1 MNTAVI
7 YNSYDIAHPTLN
19 NFASRPL
26 PQKVYRRRRLA
37 FLSMVGLIVFLS
49 VLMANEIIGRIHGIP
64 GGSGVEASGNPV
76 VYIVQPGDTLW
87 EIADKFNPEGTDIRH
102 TVDELAKVTGGS
114 YLQPGQRIVLNR
126 GL

>member
-7 YNSYDIAHPTLN
+7 YNSYGGTTPDLQSLH
-19 NFASRPL
+19 FKPL
-26 PQKVYRRRRLA
+26 PQKIYRRRRLF

-49 VLMANEIIGRIHGIP
+49 VLMANEIIGRIHGVP
-64 GGSGVEASGNPV
+64 GGSVVEAAGTPV
-76 VYIVQPGDTLW
+76 VYVVQPGDTLW

-102 TVDELAKVTGGS
+102 TVDQLADITGGVQ
-114 YLQPGQRIVLNR
+114 LQPGQRIVLNR

>member
-7 YNSYDIAHPTLN
+7 YNSYDIAHPTLH

-64 GGSGVEASGNPV
+64 GGSVVEASGNPV
-76 VYIVQPGDTLW
+76 VYSVQPGDTLW

-102 TVDELAKVTGGS
+102 TVDELAKVTGG
-114 YLQPGQRIVLNR
+114 LICHQGR
-126 GL
+126 GLL

>member
-7 YNSYDIAHPTLN
+7 YNSYDIAHPTLHK
-19 NFASRPL
+19 FASRPL
-26 PQKVYRRRRLA
+26 HQRVYRRRRLA
-37 FLSMVGLIVFLS
+37 FLSIVGLIVFLS
-49 VLMANEIIGRIHGIP
+49 VLLANEIIGRIHGIP
-64 GGSGVEASGNPV
+64 GGSVVEASGNPV

>member
-7 YNSYDIAHPTLN
+7 YNSYDIAHPTLH

-49 VLMANEIIGRIHGIP
+49 VLMANEIIGRILVIL
-64 GGSGVEASGNPV
+64 GGAVGEASGNPV

>member
-7 YNSYDIAHPTLN
+7 YNSYDIAHPTLH

-64 GGSGVEASGNPV
+64 GGSVVEASGNPV
-76 VYIVQPGDTLW
+76 VYIVHPGATLW

-102 TVDELAKVTGGS
+102 TVDELAKATGGS

>member
-7 YNSYDIAHPTLN
+7 YNSYDITGPNLQSI
-19 NFASRPL
+19 ASRPL
-26 PQKVYRRRRLA
+26 PQKVYRRRRLV

-49 VLMANEIIGRIHGIP
+49 VLMANEIIGRINGVP
-64 GGSGVEASGNPV
+64 GGSVVEAAGQPV
-76 VYIVQPGDTLW
+76 VYVVQPGDTLW

-102 TVDELAKVTGGS
+102 TVDELANITGGAQ
-114 YLQPGQRIVLNR
+114 LQPGQRIVLNR

>member
-7 YNSYDIAHPTLN
+7 YNSYDIAHPTLH

-64 GGSGVEASGNPV
+64 GGSVVEASGNPV

-87 EIADKFNPEGTDIRH
+87 EIADKLNPEGTD
-102 TVDELAKVTGGS
+102 TVS
-114 YLQPGQRIVLNR
+114 YTHLTLPTSDLV
-126 GL
+126 

>member
-7 YNSYDIAHPTLN
+7 YNSYDIAHPTLH

-64 GGSGVEASGNPV
+64 GGSVVEASGNPV

-87 EIADKFNPEGTDIRH
+87 EIADKFNPEGTDIRP
-102 TVDELAKVTGGS
+102 VS
-114 YLQPGQRIVLNR
+114 YTHLTLPTILLV
-126 GL
+126 

>member
-7 YNSYDIAHPTLN
+7 YNSYDIAHPTLH

-64 GGSGVEASGNPV
+64 GGSVVEASVNPV

>member
-7 YNSYDIAHPTLN
+7 YNSYDIAHPTLH

-64 GGSGVEASGNPV
+64 GGSVVEASGNPV

-87 EIADKFNPEGTDIRH
+87 EIADKLNPEGTDIRH

>member
-7 YNSYDIAHPTLN
+7 YNSYDIAHPTLH
-19 NFASRPL
+19 NFASRTL
-26 PQKVYRRRRLA
+26 TQKVYRRRRLA

-64 GGSGVEASGNPV
+64 GGSVVEASGNPV

-102 TVDELAKVTGGS
+102 TVDELAKATGGS

>member
-7 YNSYDIAHPTLN
+7 YNSYDITRPALRDFP
-19 NFASRPL
+19 SGPL

-64 GGSGVEASGNPV
+64 GGSVVEASGNPV

-102 TVDELAKVTGGS
+102 TVDELAKATGGS

>member
-7 YNSYDIAHPTLN
+7 YNSYGGTTPNLQSLP
-19 NFASRPL
+19 FKPL
-26 PQKVYRRRRLA
+26 PQKVYRRRRLF

-49 VLMANEIIGRIHGIP
+49 VLMANEIIGRIHGVP
-64 GGSGVEASGNPV
+64 GGSVVEAAGTPV
-76 VYIVQPGDTLW
+76 VYVVQPGDTLW

-102 TVDELAKVTGGS
+102 TVDQLADITGGVQ
-114 YLQPGQRIVLNR
+114 LQPGQRIVLNR

>member
-7 YNSYDIAHPTLN
+7 YNSYDMTGPKLQNI
-19 NFASRPL
+19 ASRPV
-26 PQKVYRRRRLA
+26 PQKIYRRRRLV

-49 VLMANEIIGRIHGIP
+49 VLMANEIIGRIHGVP
-64 GGSGVEASGNPV
+64 GGAVVEAAGQPV
-76 VYIVQPGDTLW
+76 VYVVQPGDTLW

-102 TVDELAKVTGGS
+102 TVDELADITGGAQ
-114 YLQPGQRIVLNR
+114 LQPGQRIVLNR

>member
-7 YNSYDIAHPTLN
+7 YNSYDMIGPKFQNIAL
-19 NFASRPL
+19 RPVS
-26 PQKVYRRRRLA
+26 QKTYRRRRLV

-49 VLMANEIIGRIHGIP
+49 VLMANEIIGRIHGVP
-64 GGSGVEASGNPV
+64 GGAVVEAAGQPV
-76 VYIVQPGDTLW
+76 VYVVQPGDTLW

-102 TVDELAKVTGGS
+102 TVDELADITGGAQ
-114 YLQPGQRIVLNR
+114 LQPGQRIVLNR